1 MQEVLSAIRESSE
14 SEGQD
19 SGTGAAGDIS
29 EDPTLPTQEEV
40 VKKTEKV
47 TKKIQE
53 LLQTA
58 QEGSHNRQE
67 INLNI

>member
-19 SGTGAAGDIS
+19 SVSSLGATGEGG
-29 EDPTLPTQEEV
+29 EEPVMPTQEEV

-58 QEGSHNRQE
+58 QEGNHNR
-67 INLNI
+67 

>member
-1 MQEVLSAIRESSE
+1 MSS
-14 SEGQD
+14 Q
-19 SGTGAAGDIS
+19 GAAGDGG
-29 EDPTLPTQEEV
+29 EEPEMPTQEEV

-58 QEGSHNRQE
+58 QEGNHNR
-67 INLNI
+67 

>member
-19 SGTGAAGDIS
+19 SVSSQGAAGDGAD
-29 EDPTLPTQEEV
+29 EPEMPTQEEV

-58 QEGSHNRQE
+58 QEGNHNR
-67 INLNI
+67 

>member
-19 SGTGAAGDIS
+19 SVSSQGAVG
-29 EDPTLPTQEEV
+29 EGGEEVVMPTQEEV

-58 QEGSHNRQE
+58 QEGNHNRYRY
-67 INLNI
+67 